1 MAYDAWLEGY
11 KRALRSPANY
21 FHQEDSVRNQRVGD
35 WIVSAKIIGGCQGV
49 ICIYNSETLMEHH
62 RENTIG
68 LSCMEDAPDDIKAFY
83 NRAFERDFQRVVELA
98 EKWSEC

>member
-11 KRALRSPANY
+11 KRALQSPANY

-68 LSCMEDAPDDIKAFY
+68 LSCMEDAPDDIKVFY